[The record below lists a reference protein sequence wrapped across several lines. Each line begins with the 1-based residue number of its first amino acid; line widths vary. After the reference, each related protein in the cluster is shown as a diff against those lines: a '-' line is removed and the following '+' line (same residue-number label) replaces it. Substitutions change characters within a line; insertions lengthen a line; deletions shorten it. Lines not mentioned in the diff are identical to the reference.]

1 LPKANYILQTNA
13 KEEKSEAKVENK
25 KDKNKRILNNPEL
38 HLIEWRLRKSG
49 QNRKC

>member
-25 KDKNKRILNNPEL
+25 KKIKIKEY
-38 HLIEWRLRKSG
+38 LIIP
-49 QNRKC
+49 NCI